1 MKAGLSV
8 VHGPFED
15 LEEAF
20 VERMKALL
28 PKPGGR
34 PVLVVAPSRVLTDRL
49 ERLLTVEKGMPLMGV
64 HFHTFHSLAALVV
77 EESGFPDAAL
87 VTDPVFHDAVVDRAL
102 DLAPT
107 LGVARELRPKALASA
122 VRSSLRDL
130 IDAGVSAKQV
140 AEHFGSTLIKDE
152 EEGARLNALL
162 ALLALYEKELARLG
176 ILPPSA
182 LVKHAAGTA
191 ASSGFLDSFSEILY
205 YGFYDLTGLQLD
217 FFEAV
222 TATRPS
228 TLYFPFR
235 QGHPA
240 FRFSED
246 LFSQKFSGRSS
257 SAPAGGAGGT
267 ALGASLDSLFDP
279 SRPSVAVEAGRV
291 SVVSASGAR
300 DESWAA
306 AKEALRL
313 LNQGIPAHEIAVVA
327 RTLEPYRP
335 ALADAFSAESLP
347 LDLSCGEPILRHPAA
362 KAALDLLTLRERD
375 FPARTVEDLS
385 SSPYFTAAT
394 PKRARHWRRLV
405 DALGIRAGWLQWR
418 GKLEPKAGA
427 AVELRPHRVREGL
440 PGELVPAED
449 VQALWSFVSTLRET
463 LGSADAPW
471 SVRAGEARAL
481 LSSHLALPK
490 DPSPAEKDAFAAVET
505 ALAELSAFDRLREP
519 CSWDS
524 FLDAFERKLVR
535 SARDAGDGL
544 LGVRALD
551 AMDARGQRFK
561 AVILLGLKE
570 KLFPRQVLEDPLLRD
585 AARAALRH
593 PAGYWIGR
601 KASGHEEE
609 RLLFYLVCAS
619 AKERLVLIYPR
630 SDEAGK
636 ASVPS
641 TYLRELCRAAGLP
654 PPGESDARRIP
665 RQPAERLRST
675 PAELLTPREASLLSV
690 LQGGSPDAA
699 LGEADPRAAALPE
712 ELERAAAL
720 NERGAPSGHDG
731 LTRPIA
737 AELAKL
743 KASGLSPTAIDLYAA
758 CPFRFFAARILN
770 LGEREEAAGRGELT
784 PQARGSVYHS
794 VLERFY
800 ASLTPGE
807 WSGAADWAPSFE
819 KAEAAVFHEN
829 DWKALGVYPLL
840 WESARLEMGGHLRA
854 FIAWD
859 LGRLRAAKLKPR
871 LYETSLR
878 GAPPEGAPGGVPW
891 KGVADRIDADEGARE
906 FHVVDYKTR
915 ENARARKLAEKAA
928 AGELHQLPFYAE
940 LAGDALG
947 EGWKFGG
954 ASLLFLEVEE
964 GHARSAELTAE
975 DWGLARAPFLEIL
988 AERVEAIA
996 SGRFPMRP
1004 DDGERGHCSWCEF
1017 PTVCRKAHA
1026 PSRARALR
1034 AEVPGDDKA

>member
-1 MKAGLSV
+1 M
-8 VHGPFED
+8 HGPFEA

-20 VERMKALL
+20 VERVRALR
-28 PKPGGR
+28 PEPGGR
-34 PVLVVAPSRVLTDRL
+34 PLLVVAPSRVLADRL
-49 ERLLTVEKGMPLMGV
+49 ERLLAVEKGLPLLGV

-77 EESGFPDAAL
+77 EEAGFPDAAL
-87 VTDPVFHDAVVDRAL
+87 ISDPVFHDAVVDRAL
-102 DLAPT
+102 DLAPI

-130 IDAGVSAKQV
+130 IDAGVDAKQV

-152 EEGARLNALL
+152 EEAARFNGLL

-176 ILPPSA
+176 VLAPSA
-182 LVKHAAGTA
+182 LVKRAAESAA
-191 ASSGFLDSFSEILY
+191 ASAWLSGFSEIIY

-228 TLYFPFR
+228 KLYFPFR

-240 FRFSED
+240 FRFSEE
-246 LFSQKFSGRSS
+246 LFTQKFSGISS
-257 SAPAGGAGGT
+257 SAAAGAAGGT

-279 SRPSVAVEAGRV
+279 SKPPSAVEHGRV
-291 SVVSASGAR
+291 VVVSASGAR
-300 DESWAA
+300 DESWSA
-306 AKEALRL
+306 AKETLRL
-313 LNQGIPAHEIAVVA
+313 LNEGIPAHEIAIVA
-327 RTLEPYRP
+327 RALEPYRP
-335 ALADAFSAESLP
+335 ALAEAFAAENMP

-385 SSPYFTAAT
+385 SSPYFIAAT
-394 PKRARHWRRLV
+394 PKRARTWRRLV
-405 DALGIRAGWLQWR
+405 DVLGIRAGWLQWR
-418 GKLEPKAGA
+418 GKLEPRAAGP
-427 AVELRPHRVREGL
+427 VELRAHRVREGL

-449 VQALWSFVSTLRET
+449 VGALWAFVSGLRATLGSPEALWS
-463 LGSADAPW
+463 A
-471 SVRAGEARAL
+471 RAAEARAL
-481 LSSHLALPK
+481 LAAHLALPAK
-490 DPSPAEKDAFAAVET
+490 PSAAERDAFAAVE
-505 ALAELSAFDRLREP
+505 AGLSELAAFDRLRRP
-519 CSWDS
+519 CSWDE

-535 SARDAGDGL
+535 ASRDAGDGL

-551 AMDARGQRFK
+551 AMDARGQRFR
-561 AVILLGLKE
+561 AVVLLGLKE

-585 AARAALRH
+585 AARSALRH

-601 KASGHEEE
+601 KAAGHEEE

-654 PPGESDARRIP
+654 APGEGDARRVP
-665 RQPAERLRST
+665 RQPAERLRAT
-675 PAELLTPREASLLSV
+675 PPALLTPREASLLAV
-690 LQGGSPDAA
+690 LQGGAPHAA
-699 LGEADPRAAALPE
+699 LGEADERTASLPE
-712 ELERAAAL
+712 ELERVAAL

-737 AELAKL
+737 AELARL
-743 KASGLSPTAIDLYAA
+743 KQNGLSPTAIDMYAA
-758 CPFRFFAARILN
+758 CPFRFFAARVLN
-770 LGEREEAAGRGELT
+770 LGEREEASGRGELT
-784 PQARGSVYHS
+784 PQERGRVYHA

-800 ASLTPGE
+800 ASLTPGA
-807 WSGAADWAPSFE
+807 WSGAEDWEPAYAAAD
-819 KAEAAVFHEN
+819 AAVFAEN
-829 DWKALGVYPLL
+829 DWRALGVYPLL
-840 WESARLEMGGHLRA
+840 WEAARLDMGRRLRS

-859 LGRLRAAKLKPR
+859 LERLRAAGLRPR
-871 LYETSLR
+871 LFETRLQ
-878 GAPPEGAPGGVPW
+878 GAPAEGAPGGVPW
-891 KGVADRIDADEGARE
+891 KGVADRIDAEAATRA

-915 ENARARKLAEKAA
+915 ENARSKKLAEKAA
-928 AGELHQLPFYAE
+928 QGKVHQLPFYAE
-940 LAGDALG
+940 LGGAALG
-947 EGWKFGG
+947 EGWKFAG

-964 GHARSAELTAE
+964 GEARSAELTAE
-975 DWGLARAPFLEIL
+975 DWGVARGPFLEIL
-988 AERVEAIA
+988 AARVDAIA

-1017 PTVCRKAHA
+1017 PTVCRKGHA
-1026 PSRARALR
+1026 PSRARALK
-1034 AEVPGDDKA
+1034 AELPGEQ